1 MLNLYSAHSY
11 GRVCLSKATVDPLFL
26 FHCRLKS
33 SSQPGLGICSF
44 AHRSNQMSDCERF
57 AQIAQIKWANVSESL
72 RLLISKEW
80 PWANRSGRSLQMS
93 HREQF
98 AQVTHDKWANK
109 RFAQNNLTITIFF
122 GTFYLRF
129 FI

>member
-44 AHRSNQMSDCERF
+44 AHRSNQTSDCERF
-57 AQIAQIKWANVSESL
+57 AQITQVKWATVSEALRSL
-72 RLLISKEW
+72 RGNERLW
-80 PWANRSGRSLQMS
+80 TNRSGRSEEMS
-93 HREQF
+93 DCEQI
-98 AQVTHDKWANK
+98 AQVAQDKWATMSDS
-109 RFAQNNLTITIFF
+109 LE
-122 GTFYLRF
+122 GHSEEMSE
-129 FI
+129 